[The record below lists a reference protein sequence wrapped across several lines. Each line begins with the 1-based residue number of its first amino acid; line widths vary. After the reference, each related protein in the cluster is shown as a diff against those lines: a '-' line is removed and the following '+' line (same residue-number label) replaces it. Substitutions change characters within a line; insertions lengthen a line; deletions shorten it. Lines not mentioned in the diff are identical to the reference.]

1 MRDRTH
7 WIFDLDGTLTV
18 AVHDYAQMR
27 RDLGLPEAMA
37 ILEAIA
43 VLAPDAA
50 AEVHHK
56 LDAIERHYADLATPA
71 AGAADL
77 LDALKARGA
86 TVGILTRNRRSIALR
101 TLEVIGLAHHFDP
114 AHVLGRHEAPFK
126 PDPAGVHHLLSA
138 WSVDRDR
145 AWFVGDSRHDLEAA
159 ENAGVPVA
167 IVNPEPSP
175 GWSGRAARIVD
186 DLHALVAELEATDG

>member
-18 AVHDYAQMR
+18 AVHDYPQMR
-27 RDLGLPEAMA
+27 RELGLPEAMP

-43 VLAPDAA
+43 LLTPKDAA
-50 AEVHHK
+50 QVHHK
-56 LDAIERHYADLATPA
+56 LDAIERHYADIATPA
-71 AGAADL
+71 PGAAAL
-77 LDALKARGA
+77 LDTLRERGV
-86 TVGILTRNRRSIALR
+86 TVGILTRNRREIALR
-101 TLEVIGLAHHFDP
+101 TLDVIGLAHHFDP
-114 AHVLGRHEAPFK
+114 AHVLGRHEAAFK
-126 PDPAGVHHLLSA
+126 PDPEGVHQLLSV
-138 WSVDRDR
+138 WSVDHSR

-167 IVNPEPSP
+167 IVNPTPAP
-175 GWSGRAARIVD
+175 GWSGRAARLVD